1 MENITAYS
9 WTVKTLHQGPSN
21 SGVFAHLVNQLFHPK
36 GSVSERVNK
45 TARKA
50 FPLRSFRILLRRK
63 KLIWNTSQTFGSW
76 QHPYWKLLSTL
87 NSSFVGVFLPIITHY
102 SEIKTI
108 I

>member
-45 TARKA
+45 TARKE
-50 FPLRSFRILLRRK
+50 FPLRSFGILLRRK
-63 KLIWNTSQTFGSW
+63 NKFKILL
-76 QHPYWKLLSTL
+76 KLLDHDNTPTE
-87 NSSFVGVFLPIITHY
+87 NYWIP
-102 SEIKTI
+102 
-108 I
+108 